1 MFCYNTNMRAFF
13 TAIIVLIVLAF
24 TFTTLPSDF
33 ARILTNSIG
42 TEFLLK
48 TMREKTFGKNPVET
62 RANLID
68 EIEGTIQEL
77 EHEVERLSH
86 SRGTATSSLTL
97 DSKKKNTPQELL
109 KRAEDLLEELR
120 AKNAEQGLLQGAAEK
135 AIERVLPGKNC
146 SSICRPQN

>member
-1 MFCYNTNMRAFF
+1 MAKAFF

-33 ARILTNSIG
+33 ARILTNSIE
-42 TEFLLK
+42 TESLLK
-48 TMREKTFGKNPVET
+48 TVHEKTFGKNPVET
-62 RANLID
+62 RADLID

-77 EHEVERLSH
+77 EREVERLSH

-109 KRAEDLLEELR
+109 KRAGDLLEELR
-120 AKNAEQGLLQGAAEK
+120 AKNAEQRLLQGAAEK
-135 AIERVLPGKNC
+135 AIERVLPGENC
-146 SSICRPQN
+146 SAVCRPQN